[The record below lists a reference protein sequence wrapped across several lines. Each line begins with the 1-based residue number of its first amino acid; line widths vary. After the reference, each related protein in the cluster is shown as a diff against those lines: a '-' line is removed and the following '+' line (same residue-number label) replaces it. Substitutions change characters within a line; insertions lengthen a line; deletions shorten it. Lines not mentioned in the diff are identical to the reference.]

1 MKLLLLIAI
10 VCFGS
15 CVQAQQPDSVKTEIS
30 QEMDSLQPDPTHR
43 FLKAYRKFIRAQVE
57 EKTLFKLGAVPELGY
72 AGYVGAVYGLQTEL
86 GVEHKLMPALSVL
99 ASLRTHYGHMGNQ
112 FDEVTMR
119 GTLAGRWYY
128 AQNRRM
134 RTGKSAN
141 NFSNQYLTLQASQH
155 ILSRKRMKQTGEVE
169 SLDADNWVGIGFGV
183 QRRLGRFGYLDWT
196 IGPAYAV
203 SRPNRFVLS
212 ASVYI
217 GLGL

>member
-1 MKLLLLIAI
+1 MKSLLLIAL
-10 VCFGS
+10 FGTGL
-15 CVQAQQPDSVKTEIS
+15 CVQAQQPDSAKTETS
-30 QEMDSLQPDPTHR
+30 QELDSLQHAPTQR
-43 FLKAYRKFIRAQVE
+43 FVKAYRKFIRAQVE

-72 AGYVGAVYGLQTEL
+72 AGYVGAVYGLQAEL
-86 GVEHKLMPALSVL
+86 GVEQKLVPALSVL
-99 ASLRTHYGHMGNQ
+99 ASLRTRYRHVGNQ
-112 FDEVTMR
+112 FDEVTLR

-141 NFSNQYLTLQASQH
+141 NFSNQYLTLQGSQYL
-155 ILSRKRMKQTGEVE
+155 LSRKQMKQTGEVQ

-183 QRRLGRFGYLDWT
+183 QRRLGRFGYIDWT

-203 SRPNRFVLS
+203 NRPHRFAVS
-212 ASVYI
+212 ASIYI